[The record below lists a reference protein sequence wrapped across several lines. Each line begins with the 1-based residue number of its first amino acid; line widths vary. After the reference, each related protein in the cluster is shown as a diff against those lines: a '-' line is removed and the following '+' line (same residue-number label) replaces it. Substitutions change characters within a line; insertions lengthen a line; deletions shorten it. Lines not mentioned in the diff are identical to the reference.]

1 MYYPFKNQKLLF
13 TAGPLNTHICQK
25 ISKASKP
32 SSMNHWLQG
41 EKILLI
47 FVGIKFSKISMANK
61 IPWYATV
68 NWKSILETTI
78 ILGIIVGLAI
88 ILLLPKIIRHNKLE
102 NYRGETTAKVL
113 SVKENITTRQGSD
126 GNKVVVD
133 HYDVKFRYKVNGKP
147 YEGTNALDGTPKNTY
162 YLNKVAKSN
171 YEMPVSVRYD
181 MENPAKALII
191 FEE

>member
-1 MYYPFKNQKLLF
+1 
-13 TAGPLNTHICQK
+13 
-25 ISKASKP
+25 
-32 SSMNHWLQG
+32 
-41 EKILLI
+41 
-47 FVGIKFSKISMANK
+47 MANK
-61 IPWYATV
+61 IPWYTTV
-68 NWKSILETTI
+68 NWKSILETTM
-78 ILGIIVGLAI
+78 ILGIIAGLSI

-102 NYRGETTAKVL
+102 NYQGETTAKIL

-133 HYDVKFRYKVNGKP
+133 NYVVKFRYRVDGEP
-147 YEGTNALDGTPKNTY
+147 YESTNSLDGTHKNTY